1 MPTGVALRDVRQQL
15 FDAAERVLVR
25 HGPNALTSRAVTAE
39 ADVAKG
45 VLHRHF
51 ADFDE
56 FLAEL
61 VRRRIAG
68 LEAWGATM
76 VEHAGTGVV
85 AENIADFLFGV
96 FDQVGLGLVSL
107 VIGRGELR
115 TRLRRDPPYGVPIL
129 TEATSVIAAYLTAE
143 TQPGTELRTSAATP
157 AGAELRNLRA
167 EQRTRA
173 DTLALSVVGTAHLVF
188 CEQPRT
194 DPDRVRDLVRQ
205 LIATG
210 P

>member
-25 HGPNALTSRAVTAE
+25 AGHNALTSRAVTAE

-68 LEAWGATM
+68 LQAWGATM
-76 VEHAGTGVV
+76 IEHAGTGTV

-96 FDQVGLGLVSL
+96 FDRVGLGLVSL

-115 TRLRRDPPYGVPIL
+115 ARLQGSPGVPL
-129 TEATSVIAAYLTAE
+129 LAEAAAVIAAYLSAE
-143 TQPGTELRTSAATP
+143 NRKNP
-157 AGAELRNLRA
+157 
-167 EQRTRA
+167 
-173 DTLALSVVGTAHLVF
+173 DMLALSLIGSAHLVF
-188 CEQPRT
+188 SEAGDET
-194 DPDRVRDLVRQ
+194 DPDRVRDLVSQ

-210 P
+210 R

>member
-25 HGPNALTSRAVTAE
+25 DGHAALTSRAVTAE
-39 ADVAKG
+39 AEVAKG

-61 VRRRIAG
+61 VRRRVAG

-76 VEHAGTGVV
+76 IEHAGTGDV

-96 FDQVGLGLVSL
+96 FDRVGLGLISL

-115 TRLRRDPPYGVPIL
+115 TRLHRSFGVPIL
-129 TEATSVIAAYLTAE
+129 AEATAVIAAYLNAE
-143 TQPGTELRTSAATP
+143 RRMNPEMSAL
-157 AGAELRNLRA
+157 G
-167 EQRTRA
+167 
-173 DTLALSVVGTAHLVF
+173 VVGAAHLVF
-188 CEQPRT
+188 SEKEPT
-194 DPDRVRDLVRQ
+194 DPDRVRDLVAK

-210 P
+210 R

>member
-25 HGPNALTSRAVTAE
+25 AGPSALTSRAVTTE

-96 FDQVGLGLVSL
+96 FDRVGLGLVSL
-107 VIGRGELR
+107 VIGRDDLR
-115 TRLRRDPPYGVPIL
+115 ARLRRDRPSGVPVL
-129 TEATSVIAAYLTAE
+129 TEAAAVIDAYLAAE
-143 TQPGTELRTSAATP
+143 RWSATETS
-157 AGAELRNLRA
+157 
-167 EQRTRA
+167 
-173 DTLALSVVGTAHLVF
+173 ALSVVGTAHLVF
-188 CEQPRT
+188 SEKPET
-194 DPDRVRDLVRQ
+194 DPERVRELVRQ

-210 P
+210 RRPGVSAR

>member
-25 HGPNALTSRAVTAE
+25 AGPGALTSRAVTAE

-76 VEHAGTGVV
+76 IEHAGTGVV
-85 AENIADFLFGV
+85 AENVADFLFGV
-96 FDQVGLGLVSL
+96 FDRAGLGFVSL

-115 TRLRRDPPYGVPIL
+115 QRLSRSYGVPIL
-129 TEATSVIAAYLTAE
+129 AEATAVLAAY
-143 TQPGTELRTSAATP
+143 TE
-157 AGAELRNLRA
+157 A
-167 EQRTRA
+167 EQRLGRVPA
-173 DTLALSVVGTAHLVF
+173 NAGPETLALGVVGSAHLVF
-188 CEQPRT
+188 NAAEET
-194 DPDRVRDLVRQ
+194 DPERVRELVRQ
-205 LIATG
+205 LIASG